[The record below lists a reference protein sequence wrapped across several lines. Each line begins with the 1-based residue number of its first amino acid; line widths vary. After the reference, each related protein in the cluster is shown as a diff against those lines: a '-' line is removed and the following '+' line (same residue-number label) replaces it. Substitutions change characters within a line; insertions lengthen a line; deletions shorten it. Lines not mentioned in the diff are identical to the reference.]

1 MPQQEPGTR
10 KSRPLSYLLMV
21 DGHADVDKFHIQFTN
36 VGNVGAAFSVHD
48 GVHLESAPRR
58 YAVSAG
64 DRLADNWRAES
75 DMRAYDLTVHGP
87 HGYLRHFRGDL
98 ANSGA
103 EATIIYIA
111 GQEIVLLSLTN
122 AGTQPVTVTVTERY
136 TGIRQEIVVASGEE
150 QQHEYH
156 LDSSFGWYDLSITS
170 GEERYLRRFAGHV
183 GTGRPST
190 SDPATY
196 SA

>member
-1 MPQQEPGTR
+1 
-10 KSRPLSYLLMV
+10 
-21 DGHADVDKFHIQFTN
+21 
-36 VGNVGAAFSVHD
+36 
-48 GVHLESAPRR
+48 
-58 YAVSAG
+58 
-64 DRLADNWRAES
+64 
-75 DMRAYDLTVHGP
+75 MRAYDLTVHGP

-170 GEERYLRRFAGHV
+170 GEARYLRRFAGHV
-183 GTGRPST
+183 ETGRPST